1 MLNGLLTVAK
11 VYVPF
16 CLSETYSCE
25 YGSSKYYALC
35 GVGGLLSCG
44 ITHTL
49 VTPLD
54 MVKCRIQTNPAK
66 YKSIVNGFRVTS
78 WTSMIQDHISV
89 LVLAIGFD
97 CWWGYARAR
106 QRLGSHR
113 HWLFCSGINILI
125 NLKVKYGVKPVN
137 FVTGC
142 LQIWIL
148 WSFQN
153 HLCQCFGRRECLRLP
168 NWFVPCCICLSRI
181 FRRYCSQPNG
191 SRQSAYPN
199 HARFPCNSEGW
210 STHHLQVNSP

>member
-1 MLNGLLTVAK
+1 MLNGLSTVAK
-11 VYVPF
+11 VYPPF

-66 YKSIVNGFRVTS
+66 YKSIVNGFRVTT
-78 WTSMIQDHISV
+78 WTSIIQDQYLISV
-89 LVLAIGFD
+89 LYLGFN
-97 CWWGYARAR
+97 CRWGYARACE
-106 QRLGSHR
+106 RLGSHC
-113 HWLFCSGINILI
+113 HWLLCSGINSSP
-125 NLKVKYGVKPVN
+125 NFRVKNDFKPVN
-137 FVTGC
+137 FATGC
-142 LQIWIL
+142 LQIWVL

-153 HLCQCFGRRECLRLP
+153 RLCQCFGRRERLRLP

-181 FRRYCSQPNG
+181 FRRHCSQPNG
-191 SRQSAYPN
+191 SRQSAYSN
-199 HARFPCNSEGW
+199 HARFPCNS
-210 STHHLQVNSP
+210 